1 MGDPNNGEDGFE
13 VGGWYPFMDY
23 SPISCQGFT
32 VDSLEASR
40 VFPIGGMGESRH
52 QPKIC
57 SFLFPPGKIPPQ
69 QTPPPPTKFLFPPH
83 QKSVNYYPLPNH
95 PLNKNFQVITQ

>member
-1 MGDPNNGEDGFE
+1 MGDTNNGEDGFE

-40 VFPIGGMGESRH
+40 VFPIGGDG
-52 QPKIC
+52 
-57 SFLFPPGKIPPQ
+57 GV
-69 QTPPPPTKFLFPPH
+69 PPPAKNLLISLPTWKNSSPADSPSPYQIFISSPP
-83 QKSVNYYPLPNH
+83 KVS
-95 PLNKNFQVITQ
+95 